1 MAPSP
6 IQLRGIDQW
15 TWGYRTM
22 VGNPSNDLNGSL
34 AKTSDLQNNL
44 DRNYYNRDRLS
55 ASYLNSN
62 LVRLKDAYQRYKN
75 D

>member
-1 MAPSP
+1 
-6 IQLRGIDQW
+6 
-15 TWGYRTM
+15 M

-62 LVRLKDAYQRYKN
+62 LVRLKDAYQRYKH